1 MKRQTEQLTVRF
13 DSTLAELLEAYAEY
27 TSQPK
32 AVAARDALL
41 EGLLILERER
51 PENPDRERLRGSFRR
66 AQ

>member
-1 MKRQTEQLTVRF
+1 MKKQTNQLTVRY
-13 DSTLAELLEAYAEY
+13 DEQIADLLERYSEY

-51 PENPDRERLRGSFRR
+51 PQNKEREHLRGSFRH

>member
-1 MKRQTEQLTVRF
+1 MKKQTNQM
-13 DSTLAELLEAYAEY
+13 TLRVDDQIDALLEAYAQY

-51 PENPDRERLRGSFRR
+51 PENPDREKLKGSIRR
-66 AQ
+66 A